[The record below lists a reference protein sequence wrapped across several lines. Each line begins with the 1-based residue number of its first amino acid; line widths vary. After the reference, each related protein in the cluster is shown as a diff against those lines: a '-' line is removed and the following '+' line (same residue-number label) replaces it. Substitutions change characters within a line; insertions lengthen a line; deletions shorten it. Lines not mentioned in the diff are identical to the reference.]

1 MTVTTTAPSSPSWP
15 AWTPSVRAGLHISHP
30 LFLLGDD
37 SQLPLRGFSP
47 QPSSINP
54 PEREKN
60 PLISF
65 VTDLNTEK
73 YEEEH
78 LPLKITVRFEASD
91 GAEGADGV
99 WSFNVLH
106 CLRKTEESSKEPWI
120 TCECDVSVPQERPF
134 CLHV

>member
-1 MTVTTTAPSSPSWP
+1 MQDF
-15 AWTPSVRAGLHISHP
+15 ISLTHP

-37 SQLPLRGFSP
+37 SQLASAGIHPPALFHKSLR
-47 QPSSINP
+47 
-54 PEREKN
+54 EEKKN

-78 LPLKITVRFEASD
+78 LPLKITVRFEACD

-120 TCECDVSVPQERPF
+120 TCECDVSVLQERPS